1 VARSVGAK
9 KLADFSGYSRAGRC
23 PCVPARSSMSGA
35 SLPATKAAAC
45 GRETLIRPPRAVR
58 LSSGWRVL
66 AYLPRSSGRQNASR
80 FPPFDSVREARAQ
93 GRAAPCPHATTKRAI
108 PRRAVGHRRA
118 CASPVASFAAGVPF
132 GSLAVAAATARRA
145 SVAFAHRKWLLTGAA
160 PTVRFRF
167 ARLEA
172 RTDNVRFTPPSPI
185 ATLHCAAPARCGTFA
200 DERRVVGGTKAGG
213 CDSVR
218 VPGRVVRGGR

>member
-1 VARSVGAK
+1 MTFRSVVARSVGAK

-145 SVAFAHRKWLLTGAA
+145 SIAYAHRKWPPTGAA
-160 PTVRFRF
+160 PAVRSGSRGW
-167 ARLEA
+167 RLERITA
-172 RTDNVRFTPPSPI
+172 ALTPAYPSPS
-185 ATLHCAAPARCGTFA
+185 
-200 DERRVVGGTKAGG
+200 
-213 CDSVR
+213 SVR
-218 VPGRVVRGGR
+218 CARALWRVRQ